1 MNNLRVSKYIQIQGG
16 DDIDLLSGF
25 ETSVPEVMRH
35 FTLNP
40 RGKLDVRYSI
50 ICNMQ
55 SITLFSRAQ
64 LIDLNT
70 AINNILN
77 YEKQESKCNGQKK

>member
-25 ETSVPEVMRH
+25 DTSVPEVMRH

-40 RGKLDVRYSI
+40 QGKLDVRYSI

-55 SITLFSRAQ
+55 SMTLSSRAQ
-64 LIDLNT
+64 LMDLKT
-70 AINNILN
+70 AINNILK
-77 YEKQESKCNGQKK
+77 YEQKESECNERKK